1 MDNRLQRIYRASWVG
16 IALNLFLVGVKTAV
30 GAISGSVSVL
40 TDAVNNA
47 TDVFSSL
54 VTLIGTKLAQRKPD
68 KEHPH
73 GHGRIEY
80 LAQVIVGVIILAV
93 GVMAIVQSVPRVE
106 NPVVA
111 SYSPLTIAVIC
122 FSILLKFVISRYFKR
137 VGRET
142 RSGSLEASGVDAMFD
157 MLLTLGTLVGA
168 VISLI
173 FGISIDGWIGLV
185 ISAFIIKTAAEII
198 TDGMTDVIG
207 GRVDEKLVRRIR
219 EKIHEHEEVKKI
231 NRLVLHEYG
240 PGKTIGAVKV
250 EVRAGMEMR
259 EFKKLSEKI
268 QEEMREEFGV
278 DLTVGV

>member
-259 EFKKLSEKI
+259 EFKKLSETI

>member
-16 IALNLFLVGVKTAV
+16 ITLNLFLVGVKTAV
-30 GAISGSVSVL
+30 GVISGSVSVL

-142 RSGSLEASGVDAMFD
+142 QSGSLEASGVDAMFD

>member
-16 IALNLFLVGVKTAV
+16 IALNLFLVGAKAAV
-30 GAISGSVSVL
+30 GLISGSVSVL
-40 TDAVNNA
+40 TDAINNA

-54 VTLIGTKLAQRKPD
+54 VTLVGTKLAQRKPD

-122 FSILLKFVISRYFKR
+122 LSIVLKFIISRYFKR
-137 VGRET
+137 VGKET
-142 RSGSLEASGVDAMFD
+142 QSGSLEASGVDAMFD

-185 ISAFIIKTAAEII
+185 ISAFIIKTAVEII

-231 NRLVLHEYG
+231 NRLTLHEYG
-240 PGKTIGAVKV
+240 PGKTIGAVKI
-250 EVRAGMEMR
+250 EVKAGMEMR
-259 EFKKLSEKI
+259 EFKKLSEEI
-268 QEEMREEFGV
+268 QKELMEEFGV
-278 DLTVGV
+278 ELIVGV